1 MAGDPQN
8 AALWANADVFVG
20 PVGAS
25 VPSDITTPWDEVDP
39 DWGLVGLLNGENGF
53 VETRE
58 EEVNQHFAWG
68 GLLVRISRAQ
78 HQRNITFTALEDNEV
93 VFGLLNP
100 GSDRD
105 TDSETGLTTSVVRVP
120 TPDTFAIGFETRD
133 GNKVR
138 RRVVKTAQIQ
148 EVGDVT
154 ETESELRAFE
164 ITVAL
169 LPQSDSELYTELLG
183 TVSAS
188 S

>member
-1 MAGDPQN
+1 MAGNPAN

-20 PVGAS
+20 PVGATL
-25 VPSDITTPWDEVDP
+25 PTDLTTPWDQVDP
-39 DWGLVGLLNGENGF
+39 EWGLVGLLNGENGF

-78 HQRNITFTALEDNEV
+78 HQRNITFTALEDNDV
-93 VFGLLNP
+93 VFDLINP
-100 GSDRD
+100 GSERD
-105 TDSETGLTTSVVRVP
+105 TTGGLTTSIVRVP

-133 GNKVR
+133 GVNVR

-148 EVGDVT
+148 EMGDVVDS
-154 ETESELRAFE
+154 ESELRMYE
-164 ITVAL
+164 VTVAL
-169 LPQSDSELYTELLG
+169 LPQADGELYTDLLG
-183 TVSAS
+183 TVAAS